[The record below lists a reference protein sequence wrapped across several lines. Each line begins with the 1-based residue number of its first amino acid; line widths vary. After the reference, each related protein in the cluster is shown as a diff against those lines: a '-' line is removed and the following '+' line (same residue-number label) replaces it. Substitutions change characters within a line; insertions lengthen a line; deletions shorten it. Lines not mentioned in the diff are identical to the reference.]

1 MGAAEWL
8 VANADLLSALASI
21 AAILG
26 VPIFLFSY
34 LSNQAAE
41 RRRAEY
47 GTYDALDEKY
57 VEFQRLAVQY
67 PRLDIADSPL
77 RTPPN
82 DLTDEEIVIRR
93 TLYQVLLA
101 TFERAY
107 LMYKDK
113 SRRLRSAQWKGWDA
127 YLDAYCDRTPFVD
140 AFFNGQPPSPDYS
153 PTFDEGFEIF
163 VKEKLRKRGII

>member
-1 MGAAEWL
+1 MVDWL
-8 VANADLLSALASI
+8 VANLRALEAFAYI
-21 AAILG
+21 ATILG
-26 VPIFLFSY
+26 IPIFLFSY
-34 LSNQAAE
+34 LTNQAAE

-77 RTPPN
+77 KKPHE
-82 DLTDEEIVIRR
+82 DLNDEEIVIRR
-93 TLYQVLLA
+93 TLYQILFA

-113 SRRLRSAQWKGWDA
+113 SDRLRANQWKGWDA
-127 YLDAYCDRTPFVD
+127 YLEAYCDRAAFVD
-140 AFFNGQPPSPDYS
+140 AFFNGQPPSAEFS
-153 PTFDEGFEIF
+153 PTFDHDFELY
-163 VKEKLRKRGII
+163 VKEKLRARGII